1 MDRVTTL
8 SEALLDVG
16 IAGLTL
22 VAAAAGLAF
31 AFGALASVALIIL
44 GSLGYAVALVTS
56 IAGSI
61 TVGLRESAAHTR
73 ALHAW
78 YAEHLL
84 SRAPLRPDATTSVRP
99 GPILAAP
106 LSVWV
111 ATPESGIELD
121 WTVSVAWVDARGQ
134 RGEARLRWTY
144 DGEDATLDL
153 DAGGLT
159 TQTSRPGDLTG
170 FRAPDG
176 RYLHLWLAAPDVE
189 TLEVRV
195 ERSTP
200 ASFTD
205 VEVRCFRGMPPPLSA
220 PFGLA
225 AG

>member
-1 MDRVTTL
+1 MDRVTDLLATL
-8 SEALLDVG
+8 YQALLGVG
-16 IAGLTL
+16 LAGLTL
-22 VAAAAGLAF
+22 ILAAAGLAV
-31 AFGALASVALIIL
+31 AFGALASVALIVL
-44 GSLGYAVALVTS
+44 GSLGYSVALVASIARS
-56 IAGSI
+56 IAG
-61 TVGLRESAAHTR
+61 GLRESAAHTR

-78 YAEHLL
+78 YADHLL
-84 SRAPLRPDATTSVRP
+84 SRDPLRPDATTSVRP
-99 GPILAAP
+99 GPTFAAP

-121 WTVSVAWVDARGQ
+121 WTVSLAWVDARGQ

-144 DGEDATLDL
+144 GGEDATLDL

-159 TQTSRPGDLTG
+159 TRTIRPGDLTG

-189 TLEVRV
+189 ALEVRV

-205 VEVRCFRGMPPPLSA
+205 VEVRCFRGLPPP
-220 PFGLA
+220 P
-225 AG
+225 